1 MIDYLLEIL
10 DFVNLDAMPIL
21 NWVVFALELLYI
33 LIKFALLIF
42 PAESKV
48 GKFLR
53 KLFVGYKALRSKINE
68 LEAQNKIKDDII
80 NGKSDTNTDTN
91 TDTDTDA
98 DTDIEADADANA
110 NANDNLDA
118 RTSNFA
124 SESKST
130 NTHAPGDFIEQ
141 LKRNRRR

>member
-80 NGKSDTNTDTN
+80 NGKSDTNTDTD
-91 TDTDTDA
+91 TDTDTN
-98 DTDIEADADANA
+98 TNADADANA
-110 NANDNLDA
+110 NANADANLDA

-124 SESKST
+124 SASKST
-130 NTHAPGDFIEQ
+130 NTHAPGNFIEQ